1 MPSPFSEQETSEGSA
16 LRNLTRQAEK
26 RRCDVSAY
34 EGHAPGQAPQDG
46 VNGRLENQQE
56 LRSCENPAEEYFLD
70 FKTKQKTVCGLDTD
84 LV

>member
-16 LRNLTRQAEK
+16 LQNLTRQAEK

-46 VNGRLENQQE
+46 VNGRLEKQE
-56 LRSCENPAEEYFLD
+56 ELGAVRILLQN
-70 FKTKQKTVCGLDTD
+70 TD
-84 LV
+84 RKSVV